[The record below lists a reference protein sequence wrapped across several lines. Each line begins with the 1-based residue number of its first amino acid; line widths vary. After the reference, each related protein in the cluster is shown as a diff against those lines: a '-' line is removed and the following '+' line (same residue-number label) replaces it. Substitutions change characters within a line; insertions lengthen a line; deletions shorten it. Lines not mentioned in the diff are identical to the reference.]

1 MLLLPFMAQTPA
13 GVPIFLTGVCVVL
26 VTGVVA
32 AGVTRLC
39 RALAL
44 GIALSTV
51 LCLVAYSLIPAPGP
65 GLAARLTFVAFHMS
79 MTWILLRTLL
89 DHPTVRRGPEV
100 VGQRLM
106 RRAAGQGTG
115 RMRGRWFGLVACVLL
130 TGCGLA
136 FPRLSQESPKPTVTF
151 ATPAA
156 WGCARRTQTLP
167 TPQGTLEACTVCR
180 NIARTGQDVTINKEA
195 HTVPPQG
202 RVAMC
207 ESSAFVP
214 AE

>member
-1 MLLLPFMAQTPA
+1 MPRRRSTLSALRSLL
-13 GVPIFLTGVCVVL
+13 
-26 VTGVVA
+26 
-32 AGVTRLC
+32 
-39 RALAL
+39 
-44 GIALSTV
+44 
-51 LCLVAYSLIPAPGP
+51 Y
-65 GLAARLTFVAFHMS
+65 GLARLLGGVQA
-79 MTWILLRTLL
+79 
-89 DHPTVRRGPEV
+89 VRRGPEV

-106 RRAAGQGTG
+106 RRAAGKVTG

-136 FPRLSQESPKPTVTF
+136 FTRPSKDSPKPTVKF

-156 WGCARRTQTLP
+156 WGCAHQTQTLP
-167 TPQGTLEACTVCR
+167 TPKGTLEACTVCQ
-180 NIARTGQDVTINKEA
+180 NIARTVQGVTINKEA

-207 ESSAFVP
+207 ESSAFVT